1 MQMWIYVVRRL
12 FLLIPIIIG
21 VMTITFVLTSALPV
35 QQRFIAAHGTP
46 PVRSPWQY
54 NQYLQPGQGACPP
67 APNTKACPNPLYN
80 QLLNQLGLNKPIP
93 EQWAIYIYHSLTFQ
107 WGVVGNDSTASTT
120 ITIIKGQPVTTVL
133 SWFLPYTV
141 ELALL
146 SLAIILMIAI
156 PFGNLAA
163 VNRNRPIDQ
172 GARVIS
178 FSGFAVAPFLLSS
191 LVLIA
196 IVVLLGASSG
206 YHTSSPWCPG
216 SGEGTFFE
224 FYGSWPQSTC
234 FANAQYP
241 SWLVDGVVS
250 HPTGFPTVDA
260 AIHHQYWLALDSL
273 IRIILPALVIAFGSI
288 AVLLRFVR
296 NSMLEVMNLD
306 FVRTARAEGIP
317 ERTVVKRHAGRNS
330 LNVTITVLGLTFAF
344 FIGGFPVIEDVFHLN
359 GVGLMLALAVQQ
371 SVAPIDFGLVF
382 GSTLLFTYIVVIAN
396 IIVDVLYAYLD
407 PRVRLG

>member
-1 MQMWIYVVRRL
+1 MRMWIYVVRRL

-21 VMTITFVLTSALPV
+21 VMTITFILTSSLPI
-35 QQRFIAAHGTP
+35 QQRMIAAHGTP
-46 PVRSPWQY
+46 PIRSSWEY
-54 NQYLQPGQGACPP
+54 NQYLNPGEGSCP
-67 APNTKACPNPLYN
+67 ATSKVQCPNPYYN
-80 QLLNQLGLNKPIP
+80 HLLAQLGLNEPIP
-93 EQWAIYIYHSLTFQ
+93 IQWGLYIYHSLTFQ
-107 WGVVGNDSTASTT
+107 WGVVGNSSTAGQD
-120 ITIIKGQPVTTVL
+120 IAAIRGQPVTSVL
-133 SWFLPYTV
+133 SWYLPYTI

-146 SLAIILMIAI
+146 SLAIILLIAI

-178 FSGFAVAPFLLSS
+178 FSGFALAPFLLSS

-196 IVVLLGASSG
+196 VVIILGSSTG
-206 YHTSSPWCPG
+206 YHASSPWCQSG
-216 SGEGTFFE
+216 SGTFFE
-224 FYGSWPQSTC
+224 FYGSWPAQGC
-234 FANAQYP
+234 FPGGLYP
-241 SWLVDGVVS
+241 SWLPNGIIS

-260 AIHHQYWLALDSL
+260 IINHQYWLALDTL

-317 ERTVVKRHAGRNS
+317 EKTVIKRHAGRNS

-359 GVGLMLALAVQQ
+359 GVGLMLALAVQ
-371 SVAPIDFGLVF
+371 SSSGPIDFGLVF

>member
-54 NQYLQPGQGACPP
+54 NQYLTPGQGVCP
-67 APNTKACPNPLYN
+67 ATSKTDCPNPLYN
-80 QLLNQLGLNKPIP
+80 TLLNQLGLNKPIP
-93 EQWAIYIYHSLTFQ
+93 EQWAIYMYHSLTFQ
-107 WGVVGNDSTASTT
+107 WGVVGNDSTASQT

-133 SWFLPYTV
+133 TWFLPYTI

-146 SLAIILMIAI
+146 SLTIILLIAI

-196 IVVLLGASSG
+196 VVVLLGASSG

-241 SWLVDGVVS
+241 SWLTGGVVS

-260 AIHHQYWLALDSL
+260 MIHHQYWLALDSL

-317 ERTVVKRHAGRNS
+317 EKTVVKRHAGRNS

-382 GSTLLFTYIVVIAN
+382 GTTILFTYIVVIAN